1 MADNLRRSARIHL
14 GFGVTSNL
22 EQHVL
27 NKTPDKPSSKNTK
40 NARSN
45 ESLLEDFSLSN
56 NLDPNADTIV
66 SEKLVDS
73 LGDRTDIFSVES
85 GEDSDPLSR
94 AVNKKSKRVKSFDI
108 TPGKVTK
115 CQQKSNQDFNISP
128 DFNNTITIS
137 VNGSN
142 KSNKKRSLSASKSQN
157 RTSSKARYNRPK
169 AKLCEST
176 NIKQFTNHSFKGC
189 VKEASDNES
198 STNISSDHSSKT
210 ISCKKIRRSKR
221 NTASHTDFSPEGIV
235 NNQTLFK
242 DSSTS
247 HNATVGSKTSVS
259 RTLED
264 IDSENIPKDATFEI
278 TLPSHTKTTRFLSI
292 SHNATAGSKRF
303 SVANTL
309 NNSDSDNS
317 NKEIN
322 KASNEYANNTFEH
335 IPENKRLSFVSQNM
349 TMRDL
354 ESPELIDDT
363 PDLLVSK
370 SNYSVFKNQSKFFS
384 SSSLA
389 AQNTNKNHSK
399 TPITSR
405 SSNLTTLLGNKEQFK
420 SPKNASPTE
429 SIASN
434 VLSPIKNRISSENR
448 SHIEQDGD
456 NFANWVLQQTK
467 AYVSKNPQFIGTNPK
482 GILLSPQNC
491 AKGKFNS
498 FHQNSVHRTPHQYN
512 KTPLKEGQY
521 RPTLS
526 SPKTPIHRRVMT
538 PIRQHLKSPAL
549 GQGGVAYSPCHTVQ
563 ETRIYTPEHYKTH
576 VGKNA
581 AESGHTKNK
590 GITASTERSNGVQGG
605 SDKTPVSLRA
615 TRLFTSV
622 LPPVFNQD
630 EENDLPDTQPVSSIL
645 FEDVVAYVDVRSGND
660 DITGG
665 VQAVLKSLGAT
676 ISQKFTKNVTHVV
689 FKEGLMSTY
698 KKAIKWNIP
707 LVSLMWIEES
717 KKNGKV
723 VPEKL
728 FPPYNMEAYES
739 PDPFNKIKRVRRW
752 RLSLEDDTPK
762 KSRRVKEVCV
772 EDKTDLIESNA
783 VCPFATT
790 ETMLEKV
797 FGKDWR
803 MNKHANSGLLAL
815 KSVTDLEELEE
826 ALTKSSSPTSDDE
839 NYTPLGIRLFR
850 RIISSDES
858 DKDEAAASKREVWFN
873 KLKNKASLL
882 NKNKMGQI
890 HQFEVPLPVHS
901 SCKSGEIKENPF
913 VDNAVNLNS
922 LNKNL
927 ATQAVSLESNEF
939 SKEMDTD
946 KSGNVLRSCKNSL
959 VVHSG
964 SKTHN
969 SYGEKE
975 NANKN
980 SHDTMTKNA
989 SLANLCNSIV
999 LENNCNR
1006 KQAFSNVSGILPLK
1020 TNSCTRISRG
1030 KNMSLRTL
1038 SPLTEMAPD
1047 DDCNLNSSMLT
1058 VSSALDVSST
1068 STQRGKKRKLLPL
1081 TQSSSPTLVDLSKVT
1096 KGCSQSIDTN
1106 KTSTVMRKKRRRIN
1120 INKSDHK
1127 SQEMQLTPCVSSS
1140 AIIQNADQNNSS
1152 DFEKDASSLVN
1163 TNTQTLLPVNSDTR
1177 NELAHLVIK
1186 TKYPLNTITETQL
1199 PESSKTGTLKPTKS
1213 SNPIPTV
1220 SRAQRRLKFGRKK
1233 AARATLVKQSGVSET
1248 VSRKTR
1254 QSSGNFVKV
1263 KPKHD
1268 KVLKISPTMVFTGF
1282 HKKDIETMAAVVI
1295 KLGGFELEAKVSS
1308 QTTHVVS
1315 DGPKRTLNML
1325 RGIARGCWILTQEWI
1340 FRSLER
1346 GRWLEEEEFEID
1358 DFSSAVKLLL
1368 LLPDLSKRMFCCRH
1382 ANEASV
1388 SFFRFLHASRCR
1400 PFHSPLPYSLRTC
1413 GLVSLLYMAV
1423 FVDIVTHCIISL
1435 LKQCRLE
1442 KQCFGPAFKQVLF
1455 RPCGPIFVAH
1465 GTSPPATDLQ
1475 DLVKLC
1481 GGRVAKSPRGAA
1493 IAVGAP
1499 VRNEQVA
1506 CVSENWVLDSIM
1518 WNRLKPTKDYI
1529 LERRLSSY

>member
-1 MADNLRRSARIHL
+1 MNRVVLPSHVALFAGATFAENWASPTCDVAFTLMADNLRRSARIHL

-108 TPGKVTK
+108 TP
-115 CQQKSNQDFNISP
+115 
-128 DFNNTITIS
+128 
-137 VNGSN
+137 
-142 KSNKKRSLSASKSQN
+142 
-157 RTSSKARYNRPK
+157 
-169 AKLCEST
+169 
-176 NIKQFTNHSFKGC
+176 
-189 VKEASDNES
+189 
-198 STNISSDHSSKT
+198 
-210 ISCKKIRRSKR
+210 
-221 NTASHTDFSPEGIV
+221 
-235 NNQTLFK
+235 

-370 SNYSVFKNQSKFFS
+370 SNYSVFKNQSPI
-384 SSSLA
+384 L
-389 AQNTNKNHSK
+389 NKMV
-399 TPITSR
+399 T
-405 SSNLTTLLGNKEQFK
+405 
-420 SPKNASPTE
+420 
-429 SIASN
+429 
-434 VLSPIKNRISSENR
+434 
-448 SHIEQDGD
+448 
-456 NFANWVLQQTK
+456 
-467 AYVSKNPQFIGTNPK
+467 
-482 GILLSPQNC
+482 ILLIGCCNKQ
-491 AKGKFNS
+491 KLM
-498 FHQNSVHRTPHQYN
+498 TPHQYN

-526 SPKTPIHRRVMT
+526 SPKTPIHRRVIT

-549 GQGGVAYSPCHTVQ
+549 GQGGVANSPCHTVQ
-563 ETRIYTPEHYKTH
+563 ETRIYTPKHCKTH
-576 VGKNA
+576 VGKDA
-581 AESGHTKNK
+581 AESGHTKNI

-605 SDKTPVSLRA
+605 SDKTPFSLRA

-676 ISQKFTKNVTHVV
+676 ISHKFTKNVTHVV

-762 KSRRVKEVCV
+762 KSRRVKEVCA

-790 ETMLEKV
+790 ERMLEKV

-858 DKDEAAASKREVWFN
+858 DKDEAATSKREAWFN

-901 SCKSGEIKENPF
+901 SCNSGQMKENPF

-946 KSGNVLRSCKNSL
+946 KTGNVLCSCKNSL

-964 SKTHN
+964 NKTHN
-969 SYGEKE
+969 SCGEKE

-989 SLANLCNSIV
+989 SLANVCNSIV

-1030 KNMSLRTL
+1030 KNVSLKIL
-1038 SPLTEMAPD
+1038 SPLTETAPD

-1152 DFEKDASSLVN
+1152 DFEKDTSSLVN

-1177 NELAHLVIK
+1177 NEFAHLVIK

-1199 PESSKTGTLKPTKS
+1199 PESSKTCALKPTKS

-1282 HKKDIETMAAVVI
+1282 HK
-1295 KLGGFELEAKVSS
+1295 
-1308 QTTHVVS
+1308 
-1315 DGPKRTLNML
+1315 
-1325 RGIARGCWILTQEWI
+1325 
-1340 FRSLER
+1340 
-1346 GRWLEEEEFEID
+1346 
-1358 DFSSAVKLLL
+1358 
-1368 LLPDLSKRMFCCRH
+1368 
-1382 ANEASV
+1382 
-1388 SFFRFLHASRCR
+1388 
-1400 PFHSPLPYSLRTC
+1400 
-1413 GLVSLLYMAV
+1413 
-1423 FVDIVTHCIISL
+1423 
-1435 LKQCRLE
+1435 
-1442 KQCFGPAFKQVLF
+1442 
-1455 RPCGPIFVAH
+1455 
-1465 GTSPPATDLQ
+1465 
-1475 DLVKLC
+1475 
-1481 GGRVAKSPRGAA
+1481 
-1493 IAVGAP
+1493 
-1499 VRNEQVA
+1499 
-1506 CVSENWVLDSIM
+1506 
-1518 WNRLKPTKDYI
+1518 
-1529 LERRLSSY
+1529 

>member
-45 ESLLEDFSLSN
+45 ESLLEDFSMSN
-56 NLDPNADTIV
+56 NLDPNDDTIV

-94 AVNKKSKRVKSFDI
+94 AANKKSKRVKSFDI

-115 CQQKSNQDFNISP
+115 CRQKSNQDFNIPP

-142 KSNKKRSLSASKSQN
+142 KSNKKRSSKASTFQN
-157 RTSSKARYNRPK
+157 RISNKARYNRPK

-210 ISCKKIRRSKR
+210 ISCKKIRQSKR
-221 NTASHTDFSPEGIV
+221 NTASHTDCSPEEIV

-259 RTLED
+259 RRLED
-264 IDSENIPKDATFEI
+264 IHSENIPKDATFEI

-420 SPKNASPTE
+420 SPKNASPTG

-482 GILLSPQNC
+482 GILLSPQIC

-538 PIRQHLKSPAL
+538 PIRQHLKSPAV

-576 VGKNA
+576 VGKDA
-581 AESGHTKNK
+581 AESGHTKNI

-615 TRLFTSV
+615 TRLFTSGV
-622 LPPVFNQD
+622 ISLPPVFNQD

-676 ISQKFTKNVTHVV
+676 ISHKFTKNVTHVV

-858 DKDEAAASKREVWFN
+858 DKDEAAASK
-873 KLKNKASLL
+873 
-882 NKNKMGQI
+882 
-890 HQFEVPLPVHS
+890 
-901 SCKSGEIKENPF
+901 
-913 VDNAVNLNS
+913 
-922 LNKNL
+922 
-927 ATQAVSLESNEF
+927 
-939 SKEMDTD
+939 
-946 KSGNVLRSCKNSL
+946 
-959 VVHSG
+959 
-964 SKTHN
+964 
-969 SYGEKE
+969 
-975 NANKN
+975 
-980 SHDTMTKNA
+980 
-989 SLANLCNSIV
+989 
-999 LENNCNR
+999 
-1006 KQAFSNVSGILPLK
+1006 
-1020 TNSCTRISRG
+1020 
-1030 KNMSLRTL
+1030 
-1038 SPLTEMAPD
+1038 
-1047 DDCNLNSSMLT
+1047 
-1058 VSSALDVSST
+1058 
-1068 STQRGKKRKLLPL
+1068 
-1081 TQSSSPTLVDLSKVT
+1081 
-1096 KGCSQSIDTN
+1096 
-1106 KTSTVMRKKRRRIN
+1106 
-1120 INKSDHK
+1120 
-1127 SQEMQLTPCVSSS
+1127 QELTPCVSSS

-1199 PESSKTGTLKPTKS
+1199 PESSKTCTLKPTKS

-1233 AARATLVKQSGVSET
+1233 AARATLVKQSIMSET
-1248 VSRKTR
+1248 VPRKTR

-1308 QTTHVVS
+1308 RTTHVVS

-1358 DFSSAVKLLL
+1358 DFSSAVKWLL
-1368 LLPDLSKRMFCCRH
+1368 LLPDLSERMFCCRH
-1382 ANEASV
+1382 ANEAS
-1388 SFFRFLHASRCR
+1388 
-1400 PFHSPLPYSLRTC
+1400 
-1413 GLVSLLYMAV
+1413 
-1423 FVDIVTHCIISL
+1423 
-1435 LKQCRLE
+1435 QCRLE

-1465 GTSPPATDLQ
+1465 GTCPPATDLQ

-1493 IAVGAP
+1493 IAVGVP

-1518 WNRLKPTKDYI
+1518 WNRLKPTKDYT
-1529 LERRLSSY
+1529 LERRLSSH

>member
-1 MADNLRRSARIHL
+1 MADHLRRSARIHL

-22 EQHVL
+22 EPHAL

-40 NARSN
+40 NVKNN
-45 ESLLEDFSLSN
+45 ESLLEHFSMPN
-56 NLDPNADTIV
+56 TLDPNADTIV
-66 SEKLVDS
+66 SEKLVDT
-73 LGDRTDIFSVES
+73 LGDTADNFSVDS
-85 GEDSDPLSR
+85 GDDSEPLSR
-94 AVNKKSKRVKSFDI
+94 PVNKKSKRVQSFDT

-115 CQQKSNQDFNISP
+115 CRQKSNQDFNISP

-142 KSNKKRSLSASKSQN
+142 NSDKKRSLNASKFQN
-157 RTSSKARYNRPK
+157 RILSKVRYSRPK
-169 AKLCEST
+169 AKLCESA
-176 NIKQFTNHSFKGC
+176 NRKQYTNHSFKEF
-189 VKEASDNES
+189 VKESSNNES

-221 NTASHTDFSPEGIV
+221 NTASHTDSSLEGIV

-259 RTLED
+259 RIFED
-264 IDSENIPKDATFEI
+264 SDSENIPKDATFEI
-278 TLPSHTKTTRFLSI
+278 ALPSHTKTTRFLSI
-292 SHNATAGSKRF
+292 SHNATAGSKKF
-303 SVANTL
+303 SVTNTL

-322 KASNEYANNTFEH
+322 TANNEYANSTFEH
-335 IPENKRLSFVSQNM
+335 IPENKRLSFVPQNI

-370 SNYSVFKNQSKFFS
+370 SNYSVFKNKSKFFS

-389 AQNTNKNHSK
+389 AQNTNKNLPK

-420 SPKNASPTE
+420 SPKITSPTG

-434 VLSPIKNRISSENR
+434 VLSPVQNRISSEHR
-448 SHIEQDGD
+448 SYIEQDGD

-467 AYVSKNPQFIGTNPK
+467 AYVSKNPQFMETNPK

-491 AKGKFNS
+491 AKDRFYSFN
-498 FHQNSVHRTPHQYN
+498 QNSVHRTPHQYN
-512 KTPLKEGQY
+512 KTPFKGDQY
-521 RPTLS
+521 RPTIS
-526 SPKTPIHRRVMT
+526 SPKTPIQRRVMS
-538 PIRQHLKSPAL
+538 PICQHLKSPAL
-549 GQGGVAYSPCHTVQ
+549 GQGGVANSPCHTVR

-576 VGKNA
+576 VGKDV
-581 AESGHTKNK
+581 AESGHTKNIR
-590 GITASTERSNGVQGG
+590 ITPSTERSNGVQGD
-605 SDKTPVSLRA
+605 SCKTPVC
-615 TRLFTSV
+615 TRLFS
-622 LPPVFNQD
+622 PVFNKD
-630 EENDLPDTQPVSSIL
+630 EENSLPDTQPVSSIL

-676 ISQKFTKNVTHVV
+676 ISHKFTRNVTHVV

-752 RLSLEDDTPK
+752 RLSLDDDTPK
-762 KSRRVKEVCV
+762 KSRRRVKEVCA

-783 VCPFATT
+783 VCPLAAT

-858 DKDEAAASKREVWFN
+858 DKDEAATSKREGWLN

-890 HQFEVPLPVHS
+890 HPLEVPLLVPS
-901 SCKSGEIKENPF
+901 SCNSGEMKENPF
-913 VDNAVNLNS
+913 IDNAVNLNS

-927 ATQAVSLESNEF
+927 VTQAVSLESNEF

-946 KSGNVLRSCKNSL
+946 KTGNIPRSCKKSL
-959 VVHSG
+959 VMHGG
-964 SKTHN
+964 SETHN
-969 SYGEKE
+969 SCGEKE

-980 SHDTMTKNA
+980 SHYTRTKNA
-989 SLANLCNSIV
+989 SLANVCNSIV
-999 LENNCNR
+999 LENDCNR

-1020 TNSCTRISRG
+1020 TNSCSRISRG
-1030 KNMSLRTL
+1030 KNMPLRIL
-1038 SPLTEMAPD
+1038 SPSTETALA
-1047 DDCNLNSSMLT
+1047 DDCNLNSSMLS
-1058 VSSALDVSST
+1058 VSSALDLSST

-1096 KGCSQSIDTN
+1096 KGCSQSSDTN
-1106 KTSTVMRKKRRRIN
+1106 KTLTVMRRKRRKIN

-1140 AIIQNADQNNSS
+1140 AIIQNVDQNNGS

-1177 NELAHLVIK
+1177 NKLAHLVKK
-1186 TKYPLNTITETQL
+1186 TKYPLNTITETHSL
-1199 PESSKTGTLKPTKS
+1199 ESSKTCTLKPTKS
-1213 SNPIPTV
+1213 SNPTLTV

-1233 AARATLVKQSGVSET
+1233 AARATLAKQSVVSET
-1248 VSRKTR
+1248 FPRKTR
-1254 QSSGNFVKV
+1254 QSSGNFVKG

-1268 KVLKISPTMVFTGF
+1268 QVLKISPTMVFTGF
-1282 HKKDIETMAAVVI
+1282 HKNLFAVTDST
-1295 KLGGFELEAKVSS
+1295 GA
-1308 QTTHVVS
+1308 
-1315 DGPKRTLNML
+1315 GPQRLRMRCLN
-1325 RGIARGCWILTQEWI
+1325 R
-1340 FRSLER
+1340 
-1346 GRWLEEEEFEID
+1346 
-1358 DFSSAVKLLL
+1358 
-1368 LLPDLSKRMFCCRH
+1368 
-1382 ANEASV
+1382 
-1388 SFFRFLHASRCR
+1388 
-1400 PFHSPLPYSLRTC
+1400 
-1413 GLVSLLYMAV
+1413 
-1423 FVDIVTHCIISL
+1423 
-1435 LKQCRLE
+1435 
-1442 KQCFGPAFKQVLF
+1442 
-1455 RPCGPIFVAH
+1455 
-1465 GTSPPATDLQ
+1465 
-1475 DLVKLC
+1475 
-1481 GGRVAKSPRGAA
+1481 RGA
-1493 IAVGAP
+1493 P
-1499 VRNEQVA
+1499 TTP
-1506 CVSENWVLDSIM
+1506 L
-1518 WNRLKPTKDYI
+1518 RLILYIPTAARLCY
-1529 LERRLSSY
+1529 ERFS

>member
-1 MADNLRRSARIHL
+1 MNRVVLPNRVALFAGATFAENWASPTCDVTFTLMADNLRRSARIHL

-45 ESLLEDFSLSN
+45 ESLLEDFSMSN
-56 NLDPNADTIV
+56 NLDPNDDTIV

-94 AVNKKSKRVKSFDI
+94 AANKKSKRVKSFDI
-108 TPGKVTK
+108 TP
-115 CQQKSNQDFNISP
+115 
-128 DFNNTITIS
+128 
-137 VNGSN
+137 
-142 KSNKKRSLSASKSQN
+142 
-157 RTSSKARYNRPK
+157 
-169 AKLCEST
+169 
-176 NIKQFTNHSFKGC
+176 
-189 VKEASDNES
+189 
-198 STNISSDHSSKT
+198 
-210 ISCKKIRRSKR
+210 
-221 NTASHTDFSPEGIV
+221 
-235 NNQTLFK
+235 
-242 DSSTS
+242 
-247 HNATVGSKTSVS
+247 
-259 RTLED
+259 
-264 IDSENIPKDATFEI
+264 
-278 TLPSHTKTTRFLSI
+278 
-292 SHNATAGSKRF
+292 AGSKRF

-309 NNSDSDNS
+309 NNNDSDNS

-363 PDLLVSK
+363 PDLL
-370 SNYSVFKNQSKFFS
+370 
-384 SSSLA
+384 
-389 AQNTNKNHSK
+389 
-399 TPITSR
+399 
-405 SSNLTTLLGNKEQFK
+405 
-420 SPKNASPTE
+420 
-429 SIASN
+429 
-434 VLSPIKNRISSENR
+434 
-448 SHIEQDGD
+448 
-456 NFANWVLQQTK
+456 
-467 AYVSKNPQFIGTNPK
+467 
-482 GILLSPQNC
+482 
-491 AKGKFNS
+491 GKFNS

-576 VGKNA
+576 VGKDA
-581 AESGHTKNK
+581 AESGHTKNI

-605 SDKTPVSLRA
+605 SHKTPVSLRA
-615 TRLFTSV
+615 TRLFTSGV
-622 LPPVFNQD
+622 ISLPPVFNQD

-676 ISQKFTKNVTHVV
+676 ISHKFTKNVTHVV

-858 DKDEAAASKREVWFN
+858 DKDEAAASKQE
-873 KLKNKASLL
+873 
-882 NKNKMGQI
+882 
-890 HQFEVPLPVHS
+890 
-901 SCKSGEIKENPF
+901 
-913 VDNAVNLNS
+913 
-922 LNKNL
+922 
-927 ATQAVSLESNEF
+927 
-939 SKEMDTD
+939 
-946 KSGNVLRSCKNSL
+946 
-959 VVHSG
+959 
-964 SKTHN
+964 
-969 SYGEKE
+969 
-975 NANKN
+975 
-980 SHDTMTKNA
+980 
-989 SLANLCNSIV
+989 
-999 LENNCNR
+999 
-1006 KQAFSNVSGILPLK
+1006 
-1020 TNSCTRISRG
+1020 
-1030 KNMSLRTL
+1030 
-1038 SPLTEMAPD
+1038 
-1047 DDCNLNSSMLT
+1047 
-1058 VSSALDVSST
+1058 
-1068 STQRGKKRKLLPL
+1068 RGKKRKLLPL

-1106 KTSTVMRKKRRRIN
+1106 KTSTVMRKKRRKIN

-1199 PESSKTGTLKPTKS
+1199 PESSKTCTLKPTKS

-1233 AARATLVKQSGVSET
+1233 AARATLVKQSIVSET
-1248 VSRKTR
+1248 VPRKTR

-1308 QTTHVVS
+1308 RTTHVVS

-1358 DFSSAVKLLL
+1358 DFSSAVK
-1368 LLPDLSKRMFCCRH
+1368 
-1382 ANEASV
+1382 
-1388 SFFRFLHASRCR
+1388 
-1400 PFHSPLPYSLRTC
+1400 
-1413 GLVSLLYMAV
+1413 
-1423 FVDIVTHCIISL
+1423 
-1435 LKQCRLE
+1435 QCRLE

-1465 GTSPPATDLQ
+1465 GTCPPATDLQ

-1493 IAVGAP
+1493 IAVGVP

-1518 WNRLKPTKDYI
+1518 WNRLKPTKDYT
-1529 LERRLSSY
+1529 LERRLSSH